1 MHETSLVQR
10 LRCPWRRDDEPL
22 PVASRVFLPTTVP
35 GTPEW
40 KEAATMLHQF
50 ISCDTMGAAEYEFGT
65 FREAIARVARDSEE
79 LVAFQMV
86 LKASEIHRTIAATS
100 RSTRAEASRRRSSR
114 FVHPSSIERSTC
126 CAACRRRTKSA
137 SGFRQLVGRR
147 WRVKMGTRFDLA
159 LDPVEKWDA
168 DIVGWLELN
177 NGFFFFLDKDMWTA
191 TTMMFTGKPTPT
203 HVFTLLDGTEIPVQV
218 ELRGDPIAVD
228 ADGHRWATNCGV
240 LDTWWTCVDRQI
252 TKLKAVREV

>member
-1 MHETSLVQR
+1 
-10 LRCPWRRDDEPL
+10 
-22 PVASRVFLPTTVP
+22 
-35 GTPEW
+35 
-40 KEAATMLHQF
+40 MLHQF

-86 LKASEIHRTIAATS
+86 LKASEIPPNHRRDIPVYTS
-100 RSTRAEASRRRSSR
+100 RGKPAKKQPVRPPVVDRTVYVLCRLPEADEVR
-114 FVHPSSIERSTC
+114 ERI
-126 CAACRRRTKSA
+126 
-137 SGFRQLVGRR
+137 RQLVGRR

-168 DIVGWLELN
+168 EIVGWLELN

-228 ADGHRWATNCGV
+228 ADGHRWVTNCGV
-240 LDTWWTCVDRQI
+240 LDTWWTCADRQI